1 MARDARRLRGVVI
14 GGGGTG
20 LAVAYDLANRGFD
33 VTLFERGELTSGT
46 TGRHHGQ
53 LHSGARYAVHD
64 VEIARECMR
73 ETRILRRISPGAIER
88 NYGVFVGIGDDAE
101 YLPEFRDACA
111 DAGIPTEEVSPR
123 YARTIEPNLTEKV
136 SAAVLVPDG
145 TIDAWRLALEF
156 AAAAVGH
163 GAEIRTYS
171 PVVAIE
177 HRDGSVM
184 GVRVRINEARE
195 EFFAADFVVNAAGA
209 WAGRIA
215 AMADLPLE
223 VTPAPGT
230 MVAVKGRLTNM
241 VVSRLQPPGDGDI
254 VVPQRKLSIIGS
266 TQSLTDDPDN
276 VVATDEEIEF
286 LIRKGA
292 LLVPGLADAELHAA
306 WSAVRPLYG
315 ANGADGRSLSRG
327 FRCIDHAADG
337 VAGLFSV
344 VGGKATVLRAMAE
357 DVTDEICRYCAVDVP
372 CRTADTPLPG
382 HREYYHGEAAGER
395 FRTGSHT

>member
-20 LAVAYDLANRGFD
+20 IAVAYDLANRGFG

-64 VEIARECMR
+64 VEIARECSR
-73 ETRILRRISPGAIER
+73 EAGILRRIAGGAIED

-101 YLPEFRDACA
+101 YLKEFCDACA
-111 DAGIPTEEVSPR
+111 DAEIPTEAISPR
-123 YARTIEPNLTEKV
+123 HARTIEPNLTEQV

-145 TIDAWRLALEF
+145 TIDAWRLALAF
-156 AAAAVGH
+156 AAAARGH

-177 HRDGSVM
+177 HRDGSVI
-184 GVRVRINEARE
+184 GVRVRGNEDRE

-215 AMADLPLE
+215 AMADLRLE

-266 TQSLTDDPDN
+266 TQSVTDDPDN

-292 LLVPGLADAELHAA
+292 LLVPGLADAGLHAA

-315 ANGADGRSLSRG
+315 ANGTDGRALSRG

-357 DVTDEICRYCAVDVP
+357 DVTDEICRYCAVDVE

-382 HREYYHGEAAGER
+382 HREYYHGGAGER
-395 FRTGSHT
+395 SPAGSHT